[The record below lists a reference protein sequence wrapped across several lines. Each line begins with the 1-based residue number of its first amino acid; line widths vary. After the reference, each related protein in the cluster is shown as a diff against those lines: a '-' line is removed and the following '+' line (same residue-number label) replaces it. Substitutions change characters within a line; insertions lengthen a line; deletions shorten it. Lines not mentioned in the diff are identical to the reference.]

1 VHTEVLE
8 ERIGMSYIASSLAT
22 VPAAGFSWYVF
33 FVERA
38 WNDPIKQQLRA
49 NFEILGQRVGPRTLV
64 VRGYDEQTMA
74 NEVVEATVLFDEKF
88 RSISPPALIVS
99 NRPLLSLDDPETR
112 QGAKIIGL
120 NVSGAEGSLPD
131 LPDLLDRLVGALAD
145 PDAIAA
151 LENPD
156 DDTRLRRFWGWIAR
170 YAILKPTFFGF
181 GIDLNTVL
189 ESLASG

>member
-1 VHTEVLE
+1 
-8 ERIGMSYIASSLAT
+8 MSYIASRLAT
-22 VPAAGFSWYVF
+22 VPATGFCWSVF
-33 FVERA
+33 FVESA

-64 VRGYDEQTMA
+64 VRGYDEQAMA
-74 NEVVEATVLFDEKF
+74 NEVVEAAVLLDARF

-131 LPDLLDRLVGALAD
+131 LLDRLVGALAD
-145 PDAIAA
+145 PDAMAA
-151 LENPD
+151 LENPN
-156 DDTRLRRFWGWIAR
+156 DDTRLRRFWGWVAR
-170 YAILKPTFFGF
+170 YAELRPTFFGF
-181 GIDLNTVL
+181 GINLNAVL